1 VIKREISEL
10 ILRLSRQYPVVTIT
24 GPRQSGKTTLCKLL
38 FPKKPYISL
47 ENIEE
52 RNFAINDPKGFLA
65 KYPNGAIL
73 DEIQKAPDLL
83 SYIQT
88 IVDDKNR
95 EGMFILTGSH
105 QFEMMKNVSQ
115 SLAGRTAIVKLLP
128 LSYQEAYSSISN
140 NNIEEVLFTG
150 FYPRIFDKKLS
161 PTEVMSFY
169 VSTYIERDLRELINI
184 KDLSVFENFLKIC
197 AGRSGQIINYS
208 SIGNDCGI
216 TYNTIKNWL
225 SILETSFIIK
235 IHKPFFK
242 NINKRLI
249 KSPKLYFLDTGLLC
263 YLLGITEPK
272 QIEIH
277 PLKGAIFESFIVSD
291 ILKIK
296 FNKGKQDN
304 LYYYRDNHGIEID
317 ILMDQGTSVDAIEIK
332 SSKTLSSQF
341 FKNIKSYQKN
351 QKGKA
356 YLIYGGNENH
366 TQENVQIVSWNNL
379 QNIIDK

>member
-1 VIKREISEL
+1 MIKREISEL

>member
-95 EGMFILTGSH
+95 EGIYILTGSH

-150 FYPRIFDKKLS
+150 FYPRIVDKKLS
-161 PTEVMSFY
+161 PTEAMSFY

-216 TYNTIKNWL
+216 SYNTIKNWL

-242 NINKRLI
+242 NINKRLV

-263 YLLGITEPK
+263 YLLGITDPK
-272 QIEIH
+272 QIETH

-317 ILMDQGTSVDAIEIK
+317 ILMDQGTSVDSIEIK

-366 TQENVQIVSWNNL
+366 IQENVQIVSWNNL